1 METIKLLLAH
11 CDRQVNNQVEVAV
24 LDVCY
29 ERASVQSTR
38 TSRLDEF
45 VHQGSL
51 WDFDLIVVGG
61 DNLFL
66 DRAQRSWATP
76 EQVAKGIQSI
86 RAQSSAPIIA
96 IARSP
101 ESSEL
106 FLGAGAEAALSYP
119 LEPEQLKLEL
129 RSLLDLS
136 GLTEVEPTPRWSG
149 ISSLFRGF
157 QRAKATT

>member
-11 CDRQVNNQVEVAV
+11 CDRRVNNQVEVAV
-24 LDVCY
+24 LDMCY
-29 ERASVQSTR
+29 ERAAVQSTR

-61 DNLFL
+61 DNLFQ
-66 DRAQRSWATP
+66 DRTQRTWATP
-76 EQVAKGIQSI
+76 EQVAEGIQTI
-86 RAQSSAPIIA
+86 REKSAVPIIA
-96 IARSP
+96 ITRSR

-106 FLGAGAEAALSYP
+106 LLEAGAEAALSYP
-119 LEPEQLKLEL
+119 LEPEQLKVEL

-136 GLTEVEPTPRWSG
+136 GLTEVESVPRWSG

-157 QRAKATT
+157 QRAKAS